1 MTLLERTK
9 GLLAE
14 ALQAGV
20 NARQIAETSAGA
32 VNHEWL
38 KKFIA
43 GKIDDPGVSKIQSLH
58 NHLGALAKKRGR
70 AA

>member
-1 MTLLERTK
+1 MQLLERTQ
-9 GLLAE
+9 LLLSQRLDSGMNLRE
-14 ALQAGV
+14 
-20 NARQIAETSAGA
+20 IAAASGGQ

-38 KKFIA
+38 KKFAA

-58 NHLGALAKKRGR
+58 DALEKIPAT